1 MLIKKNIGLWI
12 ICIFLAAIPSMGNAF
27 SYGRLN
33 QLFHPPDD
41 PPFWPD
47 TIRLSPATINAS
59 RLNVNNYSPGIYTLT
74 PKEIKAIGGDN
85 LGRLLSYS
93 GLIHIKDYGPG
104 NLMTATA
111 RGMPATHTQLEWN
124 GLPVNS
130 LSSGQTDFSLV
141 PLSAH
146 PDIVIYTGTQS
157 PGGIKF
163 SPGSVISIQT
173 NGLLARKEHPEFE
186 FERGSFGQYQ
196 LKTSL
201 PFQSKTMGARIGA
214 LYSRA
219 ENDFPYTHP
228 LDNKKLK
235 RIDAGFHSLSLLTD
249 GALKT
254 GNHLLGLHL
263 WTQNHF
269 REIPRPVISVQL
281 PGNEWMKQDAM
292 RVALSDQWING
303 NIEGKT
309 HLGYTYD
316 FFHYRNLS
324 GKINS
329 SMATHQSLLNHHT
342 ALHLEKMTLQSN
354 LRVIDQR
361 AISANYANNPH
372 RTLLQAGLSVNSQFT
387 SRMKFQAHLGIEKAS
402 EMTLQLHPLLKIEV
416 SPEKNKNFTAYLSA
430 GKTSRIPSFN
440 DLYWNPGGNPGL
452 KPEKI
457 FTVETGLRAGSPIF
471 KHWQANIGLT
481 LYHNHVKDWILWLPD
496 SIGSYWSA
504 INLGKVNSKGIELQ
518 AVLTHEPIQL
528 KATAAIN
535 SVNEPGK
542 SNHQLPYSPHL
553 QASLL
558 GLYQKGNFS
567 FHTIAAYTSRRYLDS
582 DNTSFLPGYWI
593 ADAGFAYTLM
603 LSKHTFEINL
613 NIRNLL
619 NKEYEVVAWQPMPG
633 RNFNL
638 SIIYTLMK

>member
-1 MLIKKNIGLWI
+1 ML
-12 ICIFLAAIPSMGNAF
+12 CIFLAAIPSMGNAF
-27 SYGRLN
+27 SPGRISL
-33 QLFHPPDD
+33 LILTPDD

-47 TIRLSPATINAS
+47 TIRLSPATISAS
-59 RLNVNNYSPGIYTLT
+59 KLNFNNYSPGIYALT
-74 PKEIKAIGGDN
+74 PKEIKAMADGN

-111 RGMPATHTQLEWN
+111 RGLPATHTTLEWN

-130 LSSGQTDFSLV
+130 LSTGQTDFSLV
-141 PLSAH
+141 PLGAH

-157 PGGIKF
+157 PGGFKF
-163 SPGSVISIQT
+163 SPGGVISIQT
-173 NGLLARKEHPEFE
+173 NGLLARKENPEFE
-186 FERGSFGQYQ
+186 FTRGSFGHYQ
-196 LKTSL
+196 VRTSL
-201 PFQSKTMGARIGA
+201 PIQYKTLGARLGA

-219 ENDFPYTHP
+219 ENDFTYNQPS
-228 LDNKKLK
+228 NKEKLK
-235 RIDAGFHSLSLLTD
+235 RIDAGYHSLSLMGD
-249 GALKT
+249 GVLKT

-281 PGNEWMKQDAM
+281 PGNEWIKQDAM
-292 RVALSDQWING
+292 RLSLSDQWIEG
-303 NIEGKT
+303 NLEGET

-329 SMATHQSLLNHHT
+329 SMATHQALFNQHT
-342 ALHLEKMTLQSN
+342 QLQLEKMTLQTN
-354 LRVIDQR
+354 VRVMDQR

-372 RTLLQAGLSVNSQFT
+372 RTLLQAGLNISNPFNRWMTLQT
-387 SRMKFQAHLGIEKAS
+387 HLDFEKAS
-402 EMTLQLHPLLKIEV
+402 EMVLHFHPLFRIEM
-416 SPEKNKNFTAYLSA
+416 SPAKNKNFSAHLSA

-471 KHWQANIGLT
+471 NHWQANMSFT
-481 LYHNHVKDWILWLPD
+481 LYHNFVEDWILWLPD
-496 SIGSYWSA
+496 SVGSYWSA

-518 AVLTHEPIQL
+518 AILSCEPIQL
-528 KATAAIN
+528 KATTAVN
-535 SVNEPGK
+535 SVYDPDK
-542 SNHQLPYSPHL
+542 PNHQLPYSPHF

-558 GLYQKGNFS
+558 GIYQKGNFS
-567 FHTIAAYTSRRYLDS
+567 FYTIAAYTSRRYLDS

-593 ADAGFAYTLM
+593 ADAGFGYTSTLNN
-603 LSKHTFEINL
+603 HTFEINL

-633 RNFNL
+633 RNFSL
-638 SIIYTLMK
+638 SVIYRLIEQKSKHE